1 MSKRT
6 KELLRAN
13 NALDAQLNK
22 ANQQVMTNI
31 VVYIRSANISE
42 YEQELVR
49 RDIAHMLLDAQAEGR
64 TAEEVLG
71 EDAQVF
77 CEAVI
82 AVLPP
87 RSQKERLLDSVR
99 NVLLAFVVLG
109 VIWLAY
115 GVIDMVGAQDWPY
128 LPLTLGDVIGQV
140 LILAA
145 AFYIFHSIS
154 RHAFDDKLGRLFV
167 LVFVVLGGIGNI
179 RGSVIAAV
187 VLTLLPELLRFLS
200 DYRMLIY
207 AVVLIV
213 TMILVWSPGGI
224 AFRERLENMNPF
236 RKKEKEVQ

>member
-22 ANQQVMTNI
+22 DNQQMMTNI

-49 RDIAHMLLDAQAEGR
+49 RDITHMLLDAQAQGR
-64 TAEEVLG
+64 TAVEVLG
-71 EDAQVF
+71 EDAQAF

-82 AVLPP
+82 TALPP
-87 RSQKERLLDSVR
+87 RSTGECALNNVR
-99 NVLLAFVVLG
+99 DGLLAFVVLG
-109 VIWLAY
+109 VIWLVSGA
-115 GVIDMVGAQDWPY
+115 IDMLGDRAWPY

-140 LILAA
+140 LILAT

-167 LVFVVLGGIGNI
+167 LVFVALAVSLLASIYLTTFLCNVHI
-179 RGSVIAAV
+179 AV
-187 VLTLLPELLRFLS
+187 VAGALLVFFAA
-200 DYRMLIY
+200 YK
-207 AVVLIV
+207 VLDARV
-213 TMILVWSPGGI
+213 D
-224 AFRERLENMNPF
+224 
-236 RKKEKEVQ
+236 